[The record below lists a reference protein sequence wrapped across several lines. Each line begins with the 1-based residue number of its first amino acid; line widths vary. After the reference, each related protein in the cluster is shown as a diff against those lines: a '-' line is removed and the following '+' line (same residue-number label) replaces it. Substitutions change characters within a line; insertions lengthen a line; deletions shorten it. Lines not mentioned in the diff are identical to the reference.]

1 VSASVSASSS
11 DSKTYIL
18 PPRPHADDQ
27 LRWPEHYVTLCRDT
41 TNPLFR
47 GNWTAMVRH
56 FKHEAARGRPVSA
69 VQDKDFRLLMHHV
82 IKGAPDV
89 YHKIR
94 EQVKHVAAQLRID
107 HESISPNDPRAAWLK
122 RVNQR
127 ANAVVLAEIFKSPL
141 SNIASSELK
150 NVQIDVDVISKNAI
164 ARAKASFRPGIASAK
179 RPRSE

>member
-1 VSASVSASSS
+1 M
-11 DSKTYIL
+11 
-18 PPRPHADDQ
+18 
-27 LRWPEHYVTLCRDT
+27 VTET
-41 TNPLFR
+41 LFKH
-47 GNWTAMVRH
+47 NWTSMARH
-56 FKHEAARGRPVSA
+56 FRHEAARGRPVSA

-82 IKGAPDV
+82 SKGAPQV

-107 HESISPNDPRAAWLK
+107 HDSLNPNDPRAAWLK

-164 ARAKASFRPGIASAK
+164 ARAKASYRVPHAAAK